1 MEFVI
6 NKKRNKIM
14 KNRETCITFNLLF
27 FFIFLISCFAGCGP
41 SMKSLQYHVDQ
52 YKPTKAAPIDGT
64 WKTPWGD
71 RIIIDRGRLYLPDF
85 MYPMVVLKNI
95 TRVAPGK
102 YRADSTGSKQ
112 IQGDNITLSV
122 VSVNKLAIITNMTEV
137 AYTLMSAKKSKW
149 HLADYKLAVKAA
161 KAKKVG
167 SPDNRQKQPVAFHQA
182 VVEPAKVAR
191 GDTILI
197 KALFSVFDENNSRK
211 TVPVEYY
218 YEIKKQD
225 RVIYKSAIKAVEA
238 VNGAKT
244 PLEIKLKAASRQGDY
259 KVVLKLSQLKG
270 AAQTDTNF
278 SIVTPE
284 EARAYAAV
292 NRPEPAPYKGTV
304 EDRLLGKWKFV
315 CPSFPPPEPVLIISK
330 ENNKLVAQDFMK
342 GNKTLW
348 MKLEINENNLIIR
361 AKALGP
367 VENCWYVTED
377 VITFNDEM
385 DKMPVRS
392 TIIDGS
398 WCVQIGQIFK
408 STMHRIK

>member
-1 MEFVI
+1 MDRKELTSSIFLQILV
-6 NKKRNKIM
+6 
-14 KNRETCITFNLLF
+14 LLF
-27 FFIFLISCFAGCGP
+27 LLILNACMTP
-41 SMKSLQYHVDQ
+41 SSVMRNDPLHINQH
-52 YKPTKAAPIDGT
+52 PPGKAQPIDGT
-64 WKTPWGD
+64 WKTPWND

-85 MYPMVVLKNI
+85 MYPMAVLKNI

-102 YRADSTGSKQ
+102 YRADNTDSKQ

-122 VSVNKLAIITNMTEV
+122 VSANKLVIITDMTEV
-137 AYTLMSAKKSKW
+137 AYTLLKAKNSKW
-149 HLADYKLAVKAA
+149 HQADFKLAIKAA
-161 KAKKVG
+161 KTKKAG
-167 SPDNRQKQPVAFHQA
+167 SPDNLQKQPVAFHQA

-197 KALFSVFDENNSRK
+197 KALFSVFDENSSQK
-211 TVPVEYY
+211 IVPVEYY
-218 YEIKKQD
+218 YEIQNQD
-225 RVIYKSAIKAVEA
+225 RVIYKSAVKAIEA
-238 VNGAKT
+238 VNGAKI

-259 KVVLKLSQLKG
+259 KVVLKLSHEKG
-270 AAQTDTNF
+270 AGQTNMNF

-284 EARAYAAV
+284 EARAYAAA
-292 NRPEPAPYKGTV
+292 NPPEPSLQNGSV
-304 EDRLLGKWKFV
+304 EERLLGKWKFV

-330 ENNKLVAQDFMK
+330 ENNKLVAKLFMK

-348 MKLEINENNLIIR
+348 MKLTINENNLIIR

-398 WCVQIGQIFK
+398 YCVFIGQIFK
-408 STMHRIK
+408 STMHKIK